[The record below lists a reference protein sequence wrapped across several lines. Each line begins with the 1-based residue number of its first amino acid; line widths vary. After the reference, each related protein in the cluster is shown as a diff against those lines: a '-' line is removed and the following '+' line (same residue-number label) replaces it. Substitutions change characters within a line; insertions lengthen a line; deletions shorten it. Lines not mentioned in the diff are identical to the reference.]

1 MRTILRRELLPQDVL
16 LGVNVLIENRYRSP
30 EDDKAQRREIN
41 RIGKKLIACQNP
53 EKMDIVAVARAKA
66 AEKREGSESEV
77 EMKKKKRKLERE
89 KAERDGDVFGPDLK
103 SAG

>member
-1 MRTILRRELLPQDVL
+1 MGD
-16 LGVNVLIENRYRSP
+16 RYRSP

-53 EKMDIVAVARAKA
+53 EKTDIVAVTRAKG
-66 AEKREGSESEV
+66 AEKREGSESEAD
-77 EMKKKKRKLERE
+77 KKTKKRKLERE

-103 SAG
+103 SSG